1 MLVQLSYCNGKY
13 SGFIQE
19 NITIHAGFVEC
30 EDLVNIMIPLI
41 NNHVHSFIYFAHI
54 V

>member
-19 NITIHAGFVEC
+19 NITIYAGLVEWK
-30 EDLVNIMIPLI
+30 DLVNIMIPLI
-41 NNHVHSFIYFAHI
+41 NTNMHSFTYSAHI